1 MIFKRMG
8 VRLLPALVLVGVV
21 SGSSGVYAEG
31 EGDGIWAAAQKSG
44 SIRCG
49 TAEAP
54 PYIMKDPATGEYS
67 GFFVD
72 ACREFAEILKVKPV
86 FVDTSWDN
94 MIAGLQ
100 SRKWDLA
107 PALTATP
114 QRALSI
120 VFSKNLSATESTFIY
135 NQKNPKTNQPK
146 GVADIDQ
153 PGVTIAV
160 SSGTAQDKSLTAI
173 IKNASIMRLPG
184 PDEIR
189 LAVMSKR
196 ADVIFDTS
204 AANDLF
210 AASHP
215 DWAVVLRPVP
225 AIDKKGVS
233 FGLRRDTS
241 YADLQVLDLYI
252 NDAVATGHMDELI
265 KKAIAH
271 ETK

>member
-8 VRLLPALVLVGVV
+8 MRLLPALVLVGVV
-21 SGSSGVYAEG
+21 SGSTGVYAEG
-31 EGDGIWAAAQKSG
+31 EGDGVWATAQKSG

-120 VFSKNLSATESTFIY
+120 VFSKISQLLNRPLSTTRKTQRRIS
-135 NQKNPKTNQPK
+135 QKALLILT
-146 GVADIDQ
+146 
-153 PGVTIAV
+153 
-160 SSGTAQDKSLTAI
+160 SLA
-173 IKNASIMRLPG
+173 
-184 PDEIR
+184 
-189 LAVMSKR
+189 
-196 ADVIFDTS
+196 
-204 AANDLF
+204 
-210 AASHP
+210 
-215 DWAVVLRPVP
+215 
-225 AIDKKGVS
+225 
-233 FGLRRDTS
+233 
-241 YADLQVLDLYI
+241 
-252 NDAVATGHMDELI
+252 
-265 KKAIAH
+265 
-271 ETK
+271 